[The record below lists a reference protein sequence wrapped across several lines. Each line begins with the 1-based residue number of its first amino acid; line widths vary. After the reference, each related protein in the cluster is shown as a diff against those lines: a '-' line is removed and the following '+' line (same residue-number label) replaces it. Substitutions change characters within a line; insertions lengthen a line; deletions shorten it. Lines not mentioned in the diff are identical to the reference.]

1 MKRDTRKRHARE
13 YAETL
18 RCTRLDLLSLIS
30 LNKFIPEYT
39 GLVLRRRCSDNTC
52 SIRHEDR
59 EVHFCHED
67 CTSRRSSSVEGV
79 EGITYRTCDVVVI
92 IKIHR
97 HIGARARDD
106 HKVEN
111 RTVSNDHRKED
122 TKLYLKTRN
131 SLSLYP
137 NHVPGLVSQVC
148 IKNRIEPHRW
158 SSSVEPLARAR

>member
-13 YAETL
+13 YALTL
-18 RCTRLDLLSLIS
+18 RFTRLDLLSLIS

-67 CTSRRSSSVEGV
+67 CTSRRSSSLEGV

-92 IKIHR
+92 IKIHT
-97 HIGARARDD
+97 HIGA
-106 HKVEN
+106 
-111 RTVSNDHRKED
+111 
-122 TKLYLKTRN
+122 
-131 SLSLYP
+131 
-137 NHVPGLVSQVC
+137 
-148 IKNRIEPHRW
+148 
-158 SSSVEPLARAR
+158 LARATITKLRIGQSLTITEKRTRSYTWKQETRYRYTLTTYRGLSARYVFTWLKIEC